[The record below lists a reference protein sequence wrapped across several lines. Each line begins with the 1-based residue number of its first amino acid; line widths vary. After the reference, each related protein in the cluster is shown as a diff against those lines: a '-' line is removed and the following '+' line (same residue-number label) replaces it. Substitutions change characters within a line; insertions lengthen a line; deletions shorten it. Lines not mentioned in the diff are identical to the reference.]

1 MVSTAIGELLAH
13 NNEPLI
19 NEDLSIWYRLN
30 ELKFIHAFIASFSVI
45 IVSELGDKTFFIAAI
60 MAMRHPRYTVFLAA
74 MSAIFIMNTLAVI
87 LGLAT
92 SVIPH
97 FITHYGSIVLFAVF
111 GVKMLYEGYK
121 MSEDE
126 GKEEMEEVQKSISK
140 KESSNADY
148 ESTLSAEDPETGIIK
163 TVGSLP
169 VSTRIRRKLMAYV
182 SLVFIET
189 FTMTFLAEWGDRSQI
204 STIILAARE
213 DVMGVTIGALGGHL
227 ICTGIAVLGGRIIA
241 QMISVRTVTLIGG
254 FVFIFFSL
262 FAYFANE

>member
-1 MVSTAIGELLAH
+1 M
-13 NNEPLI
+13 
-19 NEDLSIWYRLN
+19 
-30 ELKFIHAFIASFSVI
+30 ASLRCTYS
-45 IVSELGDKTFFIAAI
+45 A
-60 MAMRHPRYTVFLAA
+60 YQ
-74 MSAIFIMNTLAVI
+74 MSD
-87 LGLAT
+87 
-92 SVIPH
+92 
-97 FITHYGSIVLFAVF
+97 
-111 GVKMLYEGYK
+111 
-121 MSEDE
+121 DE
-126 GKEEMEEVQKSISK
+126 GKEEMEEVQKSITK

-148 ESTLSAEDPETGIIK
+148 ETAQSAEDPETGIIK

-169 VSTRIRRKLMAYV
+169 MSTRIRRKLMAYV

-213 DVMGVTIGALGGHL
+213 DVMCVTVGALCGHL

-262 FAYFANE
+262 FAYFVNNE

>member
-1 MVSTAIGELLAH
+1 MVSTAIAEVLAGSGS
-13 NNEPLI
+13 EGPGF
-19 NEDLSIWYRLN
+19 WKQLN
-30 ELKFIHAFIASFSVI
+30 ENTFLHGFVASLSVI

-60 MAMRHPRYTVFLAA
+60 MAMRHSRYTVFLAA

-92 SVIPH
+92 TIVPR
-97 FITHYGSIVLFAVF
+97 FITHYGSIILFAAF
-111 GVKMLYEGYK
+111 GAKMLHEGYH
-121 MSEDE
+121 MSDDE

-140 KESSNADY
+140 KEQSGDY
-148 ESTLSAEDPETGIIK
+148 ENTALSAEDPETGIIRTAVK
-163 TVGSLP
+163 QPT
-169 VSTRIRRKLMAYV
+169 STRIRRKLMAYV

-213 DVMGVTIGALGGHL
+213 DVFGVAVGALVGHFC
-227 ICTGIAVLGGRIIA
+227 CTAAAVLGGRLVA

-254 FVFIFFSL
+254 VVFIFFSL
-262 FAYFANE
+262 FAFFHNSE

>member
-1 MVSTAIGELLAH
+1 MVSTAVAEMMGHHEALGA
-13 NNEPLI
+13 NQEQ
-19 NEDLSIWYRLN
+19 SVWFQLN
-30 ELKFIHAFIASFSVI
+30 ELKFIHAWVASFSVI

-60 MAMRHPRYTVFLAA
+60 MAMRHPRFTVFLAA

-87 LGLAT
+87 LGMAT
-92 SVIPH
+92 TVIPR

-111 GVKMLYEGYK
+111 GVKMLHEGYQ

-126 GKEEMEEVQKSISK
+126 GKEEMEEVQKSITK
-140 KESSNADY
+140 KESSNVDY
-148 ESTLSAEDPETGIIK
+148 ETVSAEDPETGIIK
-163 TVGSLP
+163 TAGSLP
-169 VSTRIRRKLMAYV
+169 MSTRIRRKLMAYV

-213 DVMGVTIGALGGHL
+213 DIMGVTVGALCGHL

-262 FAYFANE
+262 FAYFANNE